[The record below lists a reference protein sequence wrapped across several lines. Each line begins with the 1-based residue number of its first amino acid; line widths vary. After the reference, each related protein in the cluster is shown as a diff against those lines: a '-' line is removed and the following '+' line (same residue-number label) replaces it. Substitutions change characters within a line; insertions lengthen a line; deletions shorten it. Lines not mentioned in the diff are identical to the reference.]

1 MQASKIQSVYRGRVA
16 RQSAKT
22 HYQMHVARKAA
33 MERARAARES
43 SAALKIQAFYRR
55 RRVQRGQQA
64 FSTASSAF
72 LSILAKQYDQV
83 AISLE
88 SKDDGVDQFS
98 DDGRDD
104 KAVNIS

>member
-16 RQSAKT
+16 RQNAKT
-22 HYQMHVARKAA
+22 HYHIMAARKAA
-33 MERARAARES
+33 MERARAAKES
-43 SAALKIQAFYRR
+43 SAALKIQAFYRGR
-55 RRVQRGQQA
+55 RLQRGQREFA
-64 FSTASSAF
+64 MASSAF

-88 SKDDGVDQFS
+88 SEDDGVDQFS